1 MGRVSKVA
9 RGKHRWIGV
18 RGDKRYESRGELM
31 DIISDILEQCEW
43 RLYDVRFID
52 QMCFFIIKTQLQD
65 YEKSLNLINSH
76 NSFETLTSSGK
87 INRIRERIF

>member
-18 RGDKRYESRGELM
+18 KGDNEYKSREELT

-43 RLYDVRFID
+43 KLYDVKFID
-52 QMCFFIIKTQLQD
+52 NICFFIIKIQLED
-65 YEKSLNLINSH
+65 YEKSLNLINSQH
-76 NSFETLTSSGK
+76 SFETLTSSGK

>member
-18 RGDKRYESRGELM
+18 KGDNGYKSREELV

-43 RLYDVRFID
+43 KLYDVKFTD
-52 QMCFFIIKTQLQD
+52 CMCFFIVKTQLED
-65 YEKSLNLINSH
+65 YQKSLNLINSH
-76 NSFETLTSSGK
+76 HSFETLTSSGK

>member
-18 RGDKRYESRGELM
+18 RGDKRYKSREELM
-31 DIISDILEQCEW
+31 NTISDILEQCEW
-43 RLYDVRFID
+43 KLYDVKYID
-52 QMCFFIIKTQLQD
+52 QICFFIIRTQLQD

-76 NSFETLTSSGK
+76 DSFETLTSSGK
-87 INRIRERIF
+87 INQIRERIF

>member
-18 RGDKRYESRGELM
+18 RGDKTYKSREELM
-31 DIISDILEQCEW
+31 AIISDILEHCEW
-43 RLYDVRFID
+43 KLYDVKFID
-52 QMCFFIIKTQLQD
+52 QISVFIIKIQLQD
-65 YEKSLNLINSH
+65 YKKSLNLINSN

-87 INRIRERIF
+87 INRIRERLF